1 MQKTAAHP
9 LANGCR
15 VTEKLLEL
23 HGPEQVWQIQQ
34 LSDHIFR
41 ALLKD
46 GRVLLAIVSESGAI
60 KIQEADAV
68 W

>member
-1 MQKTAAHP
+1 MLKTAAHH

-23 HGPEQVWQIQQ
+23 YGPEQVWQVQR
-34 LSDHIFR
+34 LSDPIYR

-46 GRVLLAIVSESGAI
+46 GRVILAIIPKSGSI
-60 KIQEADAV
+60 EVQEADAV

>member
-1 MQKTAAHP
+1 MQKTAAHH
-9 LANGCR
+9 LVNGCQ
-15 VTEKLLEL
+15 VTEKLLERY
-23 HGPEQVWQIQQ
+23 GPEQVWQVQQ

-46 GRVLLAIVSESGAI
+46 GRVLMAIVSESGAI